1 MASLPS
7 EPAGVAGRLVANALI
22 AELAALLG
30 PADVLT
36 DAASLDMYSQDV
48 FSRGPR
54 PCAVIRPRDAEA
66 LAAAVGLVTRAGVA
80 VVPRGG
86 GMSYTGGYL
95 APRAGHVVIDTA
107 AMDRILAIDPVDMTV
122 TVEAG
127 CTWARLYAALHPLG
141 LRPPAWGTLSGR
153 YATIGGGMSQNAL
166 FWGAGNGT
174 AVDSA
179 LSFTV
184 ALADGTLMR
193 TGSAFFRPFGPDL
206 TGLFAAD
213 TGALGVK
220 ATVTLRLQREAT
232 HFAFASFSF
241 PTAAAILGAISDVAR
256 EGLASEVCGFDPFL
270 QAQRMQRESLGAD
283 AKALLGVMKAQ
294 GSVLGAL
301 RAGARVVAAGRSFLD
316 GVPFSAHF
324 SCEGRTQ
331 SRCDDDAAAI
341 AEIARRHG
349 GSMVENTIPKVMR
362 ANPFGPVN
370 SMLGPGGERW
380 VPVHGIVR
388 HGDAVRIVEAITALY
403 AEHAADMTEHGI
415 GAGYMFAIA
424 GTTGVLIEP
433 VFFWPDAI
441 DLLHRASVEP
451 AHLARLAGFAANPDA
466 RAVVERLRSE
476 LIALFGAASAIH
488 LQIGRTYPLLSR
500 HDPAATALLRSIK
513 AQVDPNGLMNPGSLG
528 L

>member
-1 MASLPS
+1 MASQPS
-7 EPAGVAGRLVANALI
+7 DPAGFAGSLVADALI
-22 AELAALLG
+22 AKLAVLLG
-30 PADVLT
+30 PAAVLT
-36 DAASLDMYSQDV
+36 DAANLALYAQDV
-48 FSRGPR
+48 FSRGPIPR
-54 PCAVIRPRDAEA
+54 VVIRPRDSES
-66 LAAAVGLVTRAGVA
+66 LAAAVGMVTRAGVA

-95 APRAGHVVIDTA
+95 APSPGHIVVDTA
-107 AMDRILAIDPVDMTV
+107 AMNRILAIDPVNMTV

-127 CTWARLYAALHPLG
+127 CTWANLYAALHPLG

-166 FWGAGNGT
+166 FWGAGSGT

-184 ALADGTLMR
+184 VLADGTLMR
-193 TGSAFFRPFGPDL
+193 TGSDFFRPFGPDL

-232 HFAFASFSF
+232 HFSFASFSF
-241 PTAAAILGAISDVAR
+241 PTANAILGAISDVAR

-283 AKALLGVMKAQ
+283 AKALIGVMKAQ
-294 GSVLGAL
+294 GTLLGAV
-301 RAGARVVAAGRSFLD
+301 REGASVVAAGRSFLD

-324 SCEGRTQ
+324 TCEGRTQ
-331 SRCDDDAAAI
+331 SRCNDDAAAI
-341 AEIARRHG
+341 SAIALRHG
-349 GSMVENTIPKVMR
+349 GSAVENTIPKVMR

-370 SMLGPGGERW
+370 SMLGPKGERW
-380 VPVHGIVR
+380 VPVHGIVL
-388 HGDAVRIVEAITALY
+388 HGDAVRIVDQITALY
-403 AEHAADMTEHGI
+403 AENAGEMTEHGI

-441 DLLHRASVEP
+441 DLLHLASVEP
-451 AHLARLAGFAANPDA
+451 AHLARLPRFAANANA
-466 RAVVERLRSE
+466 RGVVERLRTA
-476 LIALFGAASAIH
+476 LVALFGAAGAIH
-488 LQIGRTYPLLSR
+488 LQIGRTFPLLAR
-500 HDPAATALLRSIK
+500 HEAGAAALLRSIK
-513 AQVDPNGLMNPGSLG
+513 AHVDPHGMMNPGSLG

>member
-1 MASLPS
+1 MASQPS
-7 EPAGVAGRLVANALI
+7 DRGDPLI
-22 AELAALLG
+22 ADLAGLLG

-36 DAASLDMYSQDV
+36 DAASLALYGQDV
-48 FSRGPR
+48 FSRGATPR
-54 PCAVIRPRDAEA
+54 AVIRPRSPEA
-66 LAAAVGLVTRAGVA
+66 LAAAIGLVTRAGVA
-80 VVPRGG
+80 VLPRGG

-95 APRAGHVVIDTA
+95 SATAGHVVVDTA
-107 AMDRILAIDPVDMTV
+107 RMNRILAIDPVNMTV

-127 CTWARLYAALHPLG
+127 CTWASLYAALHPLG

-179 LSFTV
+179 LSFSV
-184 ALADGTLMR
+184 ALADGSLLT
-193 TGSAFFRPFGPDL
+193 TGSDFFRPFGPDL

-232 HFAFASFSF
+232 HFAFASFAF

-256 EGLASEVCGFDPFL
+256 AGLASEVCSFDPFL

-283 AKALLGVMKAQ
+283 AKALFGVMKAQ

-301 RAGARVVAAGRSFLD
+301 KEGARVVAAGRSFLD
-316 GVPFSAHF
+316 DVPFSAHF
-324 SCEGRTQ
+324 TCEGRDQ
-331 SRCDDDAAAI
+331 SRCDNDAAAI
-341 AEIARRHG
+341 AAIAVRHG
-349 GSMVENTIPKVMR
+349 GSPVENTIPKVMR

-370 SMLGPGGERW
+370 SMLGPRGERW

-388 HGDAVRIVEAITALY
+388 HSDAAGMVAAIGELY
-403 AEHAADMTEHGI
+403 AENATAMTAHGI

-441 DLLHRASVEP
+441 EALHRASVEP
-451 AHLARLAGFAANPDA
+451 AHLARLPGFAANPAA
-466 RAVVERLRSE
+466 RAVVEGLRERLIE
-476 LIALFGAASAIH
+476 LFDAAGAIH
-488 LQIGRTYPLLSR
+488 LQIGRTYPLLPR
-500 HDPAATALLRSIK
+500 HDPAAAALLRGIK
-513 AQVDPNGLMNPGSLG
+513 AQLDPHGLMNPGSLG

>member
-1 MASLPS
+1 MASQ
-7 EPAGVAGRLVANALI
+7 PADCTDSLI
-22 AELAALLG
+22 ADLMALLG

-36 DAASLDMYSQDV
+36 DTTNLTLYSQDV
-48 FSRGPR
+48 FTRGPVPR
-54 PCAVIRPRDAEA
+54 AVIRPRDAEA
-66 LAAAVGLVTRAGVA
+66 LAAAVALVTRAGVA

-95 APRAGHVVIDTA
+95 APAAGHVVVDTA
-107 AMDRILAIDPVDMTV
+107 GMDRILAIDPVNMTV
-122 TVEAG
+122 TVQAG
-127 CTWARLYAALHPLG
+127 CTWASLYAALHPKG

-153 YATIGGGMSQNAL
+153 YATVGGGMSQNAL
-166 FWGAGNGT
+166 FWGACNGT

-184 ALADGTLMR
+184 ALADGTLMS
-193 TGSAFFRPFGPDL
+193 TGSDFFRPFGPDL

-213 TGALGVK
+213 TGALGIK

-241 PTAAAILGAISDVAR
+241 PTAEAILGAISDVAR

-294 GSVLGAL
+294 GSVFGAL
-301 RAGARVVAAGRSFLD
+301 KEGARVVAAGRNFLD

-324 SCEGRTQ
+324 TSEGRTQ
-331 SRCDDDAAAI
+331 HACDDDAIAI
-341 AEIARRHG
+341 ADIARRHG
-349 GSMVENTIPKVMR
+349 GTAVENTIPKVMR

-370 SMLGPGGERW
+370 SMLGPRGERW

-388 HGDAVRIVEAITALY
+388 HGDAAGVVAQITALY
-403 AEHAADMTEHGI
+403 AEHAAAMGDHGI

-424 GTTGVLIEP
+424 GTTGVLVEP

-441 DLLHRASVEP
+441 DALHRASVEP
-451 AHLARLAGFAANPDA
+451 DHLARLAGFAANPAA
-466 RAVVERLRSE
+466 RAVVEQLRNA
-476 LIALFGAASAIH
+476 LIDLFGAAGAIH
-488 LQIGRTYPLLSR
+488 LQIGRTYPLLPR
-500 HDPAATALLRSIK
+500 HHPAAVAILRTVK
-513 AQVDPNGLMNPGSLG
+513 AHVDPRGLMNPGSLG